1 MRRTHLVSATVIIT
15 FVIVLAAS
23 VPSRTQSV
31 FVPLPTTVAAPA
43 DNPTT
48 AEKVVLGRLLFWDPL
63 LSGQK
68 DVSCATCH
76 HPDFGYAE
84 NLDLSIGANGVG
96 LGAER
101 TFAPGSPV
109 RPVKRNS
116 QTVLNS
122 AFNGIDNAGHHTPAE
137 APMFWD
143 VRVKS
148 LEAQALEPMRALEE
162 MRGDAYSAESAI
174 STVVSRLAA
183 NGEYRR
189 LFAQAFGN
197 KNAVNAQNLGR
208 ALAAFERSLVTTNAP
223 FDHYMRGD
231 TTAMTAQQ
239 IQGMNRFQSIGCA
252 NCHSGPMFSDFKVH
266 VLGVPDNEKLPT
278 SDAGVD
284 NTYAFRTPSLR
295 NLSYTAPYMHSGVF
309 TSLNQ
314 VVNFYNRVN
323 RGGGRG
329 GGGRRG
335 GGNEAVNTNVSRD
348 QLDPLLRQ
356 LNLRG
361 GRQADLLAFLDAL
374 NDPGFD
380 RTIPATVPSGL
391 AVGGR

>member
-1 MRRTHLVSATVIIT
+1 MRRTRLVSATVIIT
-15 FVIVLAAS
+15 FAIVLAAS
-23 VPSRTQSV
+23 VPSRTQGV
-31 FVPLPTTVAAPA
+31 LAPLPTTVAAPA

-48 AEKVVLGRLLFWDPL
+48 AEKVSLGRLLFWDPL

-96 LGAER
+96 LGAAR

-197 KNAVNAQNLGR
+197 ENAVNAQNLGR

-223 FDHYMRGD
+223 FDRYMRGD

-252 NCHSGPMFSDFKVH
+252 NCHNGPMFSDFKVH

-329 GGGRRG
+329 GGRRG
-335 GGNEAVNTNVSRD
+335 GGNGAVNTNVSRD